1 MQMIYMCIKCPFHL
15 ICHLTS
21 LFKAYLDEMHSV
33 FPDRGKNIV
42 LIILHFVDEFSC
54 VILKPIGKWQ
64 KKNNNNQKKAE
75 TLKNKR
81 TSCRAYK
88 ANYILIARGDKV
100 LLFCLTTPTTQK

>member
-1 MQMIYMCIKCPFHL
+1 MAK
-15 ICHLTS
+15 
-21 LFKAYLDEMHSV
+21 
-33 FPDRGKNIV
+33 
-42 LIILHFVDEFSC
+42 
-54 VILKPIGKWQ
+54 